1 MSEDQNLF
9 FVDKKRKRDVDI
21 KDEVKPVNTEG
32 KKKKKF
38 ISGFVSEEDDDEDKL
53 VPTKEEND
61 LAALLFGNTKISN
74 GGRASIPM
82 PPQLQTKSKLVENE
96 EEEEFSDNASEKEE
110 SKEGSEDESFEE
122 ENKLNCIIFSLLS
135 FFRSFVLFLTL
146 FLFLLSHQISLS
158 FVPFSNTF
166 LLLSAPFLV
175 FLHFFPVHI
184 LDYC

>member
-9 FVDKKRKRDVDI
+9 FVDKKRKRDVDV

-38 ISGFVSEEDDDEDKL
+38 ISGFVSEDDDDEDKL

-82 PPQLQTKSKLVENE
+82 PPQLQTNSKLVENE

-122 ENKLNCIIFSLLS
+122 ENKLNCIIFSFFLS
-135 FFRSFVLFLTL
+135 FSFSYYSSFSFLTK
-146 FLFLLSHQISLS
+146 FLSLS
-158 FVPFSNTF
+158 FHFQIHF
-166 LLLSAPFLV
+166 LLLSVPFLV
-175 FLHFFPVHI
+175 FLHFFPYI
-184 LDYC
+184 F